1 MFFEKKYYLC
11 SDSIGEKDMFIRKLI
26 PCLIVIVSAVL
37 LSNMAVAD
45 TLDTISEGY
54 SLEKEYAA
62 KQNAEGCMPFGG
74 EITDTYEFPTQDDGC
89 FSQSSF
95 RIQSFSCDRSSEEE
109 VGEFYRTYYNGVQYI
124 AYKNVQ
130 TELYADNSGLQG
142 PEYYVYALRR
152 III

>member
-11 SDSIGEKDMFIRKLI
+11 SDSIGEKDMFIRKFI

-37 LSNMAVAD
+37 LGNMAVAD

-62 KQNAEGCMPFGG
+62 KQTTEGCIPFGG
-74 EITDTYEFPTQDDGC
+74 EITDTYEFPTQHDGC

-95 RIQSFSCDRSSEEE
+95 RIQSSTCDRSSEEE
-109 VGEFYRTYYNGVQYI
+109 VGEFYRSYYNGVQYT
-124 AYKNVQ
+124 AYKNLQ
-130 TELYADNSGLQG
+130 IGLYADNLGLQG
-142 PEYYVYALRR
+142 PEYYVYTLRR